1 MLVGGGGGGY
11 YFDSESQSFNVGAG
25 GGAGMQFANL
35 TDIMIRHHPKG
46 LRYSSLLSNLTFHSI
61 GGGGGC
67 GTCADPTDD
76 IHSCTLAKK
85 LFTNS
90 SDTILT
96 CGFKKDD
103 DALDDT
109 TLRQLLSSFRQ
120 FTSECREI
128 TIYGGGGGGG
138 GTSLCCQPFHVGYG
152 FSFSL
157 HYVNDPN
164 LPQSEMFY
172 NFHSEQEE
180 SKSSEEDEF
189 RISHDKSS
197 FNTTSGPLN
206 IYPSEDMRYQYDF
219 IGKLLHDSSTICNG
233 FGSWCCVCNATQVVI
248 KDCLKLNL
256 TISDYSTRR
265 NLTAIDSTCRD
276 IQINYAR
283 ISWLVDQSCC
293 HNYETKD
300 EVGTTSLEH
309 KGEEDHDNVIVINET
324 ILNNYYQFYQI
335 PKSLFL
341 SSLQKRGKSF
351 YHIIVKNGDKFIST
365 DQSVTD
371 PHNIHNGSS
380 TIERS
385 QNHFNL
391 FHYKNQTLIKLLQ
404 EFQSNPIF
412 NTHTNKTIIN
422 NSEIFRC
429 QKNINYYSDRIR
441 SFPYDYSNFDTI
453 LMKPSNNS
461 TNTSFFFSNSS
472 QLDLLSSVF
481 DSNMFSMA
489 SSTVYRCGSLF
500 IFILLLIFLICQRG
514 ELIKRI
520 KECISI
526 AVKDDRLK
534 HDILRPPSLSQEYPS
549 NKYGSV

>member
-1 MLVGGGGGGY
+1 MNSSDNSYLIQVLNYSVFQEIIHIKQIFDTILEKNFTFLYQFDHNPQETESEKAVNTTELHNCNCLYDCQSFPFIQASQYPKSYTEFYKSILLRDRLDVQTTTGFGINTIFQLLNQLEETNRFFESNKNDKNNTETMKLQAGGGSGFGFQMYCDNTVILTVGGGGGGGY
-11 YFDSESQSFNVGAG
+11 YFDDESQSFNVGAG

-35 TDIMIRHHPKG
+35 TDIMIRHHPKE
-46 LRYSSLLSNLTFHSI
+46 LRNSSLLSNLTFHSI

-90 SDTILT
+90 YDTILT

-180 SKSSEEDEF
+180 SKSSEVNEF

-197 FNTTSGPLN
+197 FNTTSGPVN
-206 IYPSEDMRYQYDF
+206 IYPSKEMRYQYDF

-309 KGEEDHDNVIVINET
+309 KGEEDHDN
-324 ILNNYYQFYQI
+324 
-335 PKSLFL
+335 
-341 SSLQKRGKSF
+341 
-351 YHIIVKNGDKFIST
+351 
-365 DQSVTD
+365 
-371 PHNIHNGSS
+371 
-380 TIERS
+380 
-385 QNHFNL
+385 
-391 FHYKNQTLIKLLQ
+391 
-404 EFQSNPIF
+404 
-412 NTHTNKTIIN
+412 
-422 NSEIFRC
+422 
-429 QKNINYYSDRIR
+429 
-441 SFPYDYSNFDTI
+441 
-453 LMKPSNNS
+453 
-461 TNTSFFFSNSS
+461 
-472 QLDLLSSVF
+472 
-481 DSNMFSMA
+481 
-489 SSTVYRCGSLF
+489 
-500 IFILLLIFLICQRG
+500 
-514 ELIKRI
+514 
-520 KECISI
+520 
-526 AVKDDRLK
+526 
-534 HDILRPPSLSQEYPS
+534 
-549 NKYGSV
+549 

>member
-1 MLVGGGGGGY
+1 
-11 YFDSESQSFNVGAG
+11 
-25 GGAGMQFANL
+25 MQFANL
-35 TDIMIRHHPKG
+35 TDIMIRHH
-46 LRYSSLLSNLTFHSI
+46 LRNSSLLSNLTFHSI

-157 HYVNDPN
+157 HYVNDPI

-180 SKSSEEDEF
+180 SKSSEVDEF

-206 IYPSEDMRYQYDF
+206 IYPSEEMRYQYDF
-219 IGKLLHDSSTICNG
+219 IGKLLHDSSAICNG

-276 IQINYAR
+276 IQRNYAR

-293 HNYETKD
+293 HNYETKN
-300 EVGTTSLEH
+300 EVSTTPSEQE
-309 KGEEDHDNVIVINET
+309 GEEDHDNLIIINET

-341 SSLQKRGKSF
+341 SSLQEREKSF
-351 YHIIVKNGDKFIST
+351 YHIIVNLHENGDKFVST
-365 DQSVTD
+365 ERCVTD
-371 PHNIHNGSS
+371 PHNIQNDSS
-380 TIERS
+380 RIEMT
-385 QNHFNL
+385 QNRFNL
-391 FHYKNQTLIKLLQ
+391 FYYENQTFIKLFQ
-404 EFQSNPIF
+404 EFQSNPLF
-412 NTHTNKTIIN
+412 NTHSKKTASN
-422 NSEIFRC
+422 NSEIFLC
-429 QKNINYYSDRIR
+429 QKNINYYSHRIR
-441 SFPYDYSNFDTI
+441 SSPYDNHDFDTI
-453 LMKPSNNS
+453 LMKHTNNS
-461 TNTSFFFSNSS
+461 HNTSFFFSNSS
-472 QLDLLSSVF
+472 QIDLLSSVF
-481 DSNMFSMA
+481 DSNKFSM
-489 SSTVYRCGSLF
+489 TFPPVYSSLF
-500 IFILLLIFLICQRG
+500 IFILFVFLIYQLG
-514 ELIKRI
+514 VIVKRR
-520 KECISI
+520 KERISI

-534 HDILRPPSLSQEYPS
+534 QDISMAAILSQEYPS